1 MQERIFFRNIPL
13 SNWIER
19 EMLIEDGLDTSRQ
32 LTAEAV
38 FTPPALP
45 TGDTPLAIAK
55 LLQEVKGTPPKA
67 APLAAPVDGSASNR
81 AGAAYAPRYG
91 VWGAIGI
98 VFRLSGLRHL
108 CNPLEDF
115 SVWKSMMRLMAEP
128 LVAGRVDTGL
138 LRDFGTWMTSEQRRV
153 NALCRR
159 LLQDPDEADS
169 ATQDV
174 FLKAYQALLR
184 EEERGEDGK
193 VLDDPT
199 RWLSKIAVNT
209 CLDRLRSKKWQIWRR
224 RPAPEDEATIL
235 SMTASQTPES
245 EDRYFAGQISG
256 RLTAALARLS
266 DRQRAV
272 FTLRHYEE
280 MSLEEIGQIL
290 GLDVGTVKAHM
301 FRAVSKLRVDL
312 RDLYEGR
319 QHERARTFK

>member
-1 MQERIFFRNIPL
+1 
-13 SNWIER
+13 
-19 EMLIEDGLDTSRQ
+19 
-32 LTAEAV
+32 
-38 FTPPALP
+38 
-45 TGDTPLAIAK
+45 
-55 LLQEVKGTPPKA
+55 
-67 APLAAPVDGSASNR
+67 
-81 AGAAYAPRYG
+81 
-91 VWGAIGI
+91 
-98 VFRLSGLRHL
+98 
-108 CNPLEDF
+108 
-115 SVWKSMMRLMAEP
+115 MMRLVAEP

-159 LLQDPDEADS
+159 LLQDSDEADS

-184 EEERGEDGK
+184 EDERGEDGT
-193 VLDDPT
+193 VVDDPT

-209 CLDRLRSKKWQIWRR
+209 CLDRLRSKKWQLWRR

-235 SMTASQTPES
+235 SMTASSAPES
-245 EDRYFAGQISG
+245 EDRYFAVQINA

-266 DRQRAV
+266 DRQRVV

-301 FRAVSKLRVDL
+301 FRAVNKLRVDL
-312 RDLYEGR
+312 RDLYEGKH
-319 QHERARTFK
+319 HERARTFK

>member
-1 MQERIFFRNIPL
+1 
-13 SNWIER
+13 
-19 EMLIEDGLDTSRQ
+19 
-32 LTAEAV
+32 
-38 FTPPALP
+38 
-45 TGDTPLAIAK
+45 
-55 LLQEVKGTPPKA
+55 
-67 APLAAPVDGSASNR
+67 
-81 AGAAYAPRYG
+81 
-91 VWGAIGI
+91 
-98 VFRLSGLRHL
+98 
-108 CNPLEDF
+108 
-115 SVWKSMMRLMAEP
+115 MMRLMAEP
-128 LVAGRVDTGL
+128 LVAGRANTGL

-159 LLQDPDEADS
+159 LLQDADEADS

-224 RPAPEDEATIL
+224 RPASEDEATIL
-235 SMTASQTPES
+235 AMVASRAPES
-245 EDRYFAGQISG
+245 EDRYFAGQING
-256 RLTAALARLS
+256 RLTVALGRLS

-301 FRAVSKLRVDL
+301 FRAVNKLRVDL

-319 QHERARTFK
+319 HHERSRTFK